1 MSLDEQAK
9 TMEHQ
14 DIVALLASHGQL
26 ATQNTELVARNQ
38 ELARQLAWFKQ
49 QLFGEKSERRFVDA
63 DSRQLALGEWRASV
77 IAGKEITVAEHHRRS
92 RPKSGE
98 SIDEDAVRFDETVP
112 VEEIRLPHPTIDEEH
127 EIVSEKTTLRL
138 AQKPASYVILK
149 FVRPVIKRK
158 ADGALTCPPAP
169 ASVLG
174 KSIADVSLLACLVVD
189 KFLYHLPLYR
199 QHQRMAAAGVHLA
212 RSTLTGLIHR
222 TGDLLEPI
230 VEAQLASIL
239 QSHTLAMDET
249 PIRAG
254 IKSRGQMKTGY
265 FWPIYGDRDEVVFPF
280 SESRSGAILKEIL
293 GNYSGVL
300 LSDGYVAYERHAE
313 KHDAIVHAQCWSHTR
328 RQFLKAEAVEPE
340 LTDRALAYIARLYEA
355 DAVVTRKMVDDAKRA
370 ELRAERCKP
379 IVDEFFEW
387 LKTTLDTKILLPRNP
402 FTEAAGYA
410 LAREAALRVFLQ
422 FPNVPIDTNHLER
435 EIRPIAVGRKN
446 WLFCWTE
453 VGAQYVGIFQS
464 LLVTCR
470 LQGIDPYTYLVDLL
484 QRVDRQP
491 ASDVAALTPRVWK
504 ERFAGDPL
512 RSVIDRTVKNAVL

>member
-26 ATQNTELVARNQ
+26 ATRNTELVARNQ

-49 QLFGEKSERRFVDA
+49 QLFGEKSERRFVNA
-63 DSRQLALGEWRASV
+63 DSRQLALAEWRASV
-77 IAGKEITVAEHHRRS
+77 IAGREITVAEHHRRS
-92 RPKSGE
+92 RPRSE
-98 SIDEDAVRFDETVP
+98 EPTDEDAVRFDETVP
-112 VEEIRLPHPTIDEEH
+112 VEEIRLPHPTIEEEH

-174 KSIADVSLLACLVVD
+174 KSVADVSLLACLVVD

-280 SESRSGAILKEIL
+280 SESRSGAILSEIL
-293 GNYSGVL
+293 GSYSGVL

-340 LTDRALAYIARLYEA
+340 LTETALAYIARLYEA
-355 DAVVTRKMVDDAKRA
+355 DAVVKRKMVEDAKRA

-387 LKTTLDTKILLPRNP
+387 LKTTLETKILLPRNP

-422 FPNVPIDTNHLER
+422 FPNVPMDTNHLER

-453 VGAQYVGIFQS
+453 VGAQHVGIFQS

-470 LQGIDPYTYLVDLL
+470 LHGIDPYTYLVDVL
-484 QRVDRQP
+484 QRVDRHP

-504 ERFAGDPL
+504 ERFADEPL
-512 RSVIDRTVKNAVL
+512 RSVIDRPVKNAVS